1 MMRRPAAIDVS
12 ELPNYA
18 FGHRSIVWWG
28 TNAFIVT
35 EATVFVLAIASD
47 LYLRQHVPHWPP
59 ATYAPPGL
67 LWGTLNTLVM
77 LASCV
82 PNQLY
87 KNAAEREDVR
97 GVRIWLT
104 VAFLFALAFLAVRGL
119 EFTTLNIRWDS
130 NAYGSIVWWLMGLH
144 TTHIATDVAD
154 TAVLLAI
161 ILVREPR
168 GRRFVDVSENGF
180 YWYFVVLSWI
190 PIYVVVYF
198 VPRWS

>member
-1 MMRRPAAIDVS
+1 MRRHAAIDVS

-28 TNAFIVT
+28 TNAFIIT
-35 EATVFVLAIASD
+35 EATVFVLAIAAD
-47 LYLRQHVPHWPP
+47 LYLRQHAPHWPP

-67 LWGTLNTLVM
+67 LWGTLNTVIM
-77 LASCV
+77 LASCL

-87 KNAAEREDVR
+87 KTAAEREDVR
-97 GVRIWLT
+97 GVR
-104 VAFLFALAFLAVRGL
+104 VF

-144 TTHIATDVAD
+144 TLHVATDVAD

-161 ILVREPR
+161 ILVRTPR

-190 PIYVVVYF
+190 PIYVVIYL

>member
-1 MMRRPAAIDVS
+1 MTRRAAIDVS

-28 TNAFIVT
+28 TNAFVIT
-35 EATVFVLAIASD
+35 EATVFVLAIAAD
-47 LYLRQHVPHWPP
+47 LYLRQHAPHWPP

-67 LWGTLNTLVM
+67 LWGTLNTVIM
-77 LASCV
+77 LASCL

-87 KNAAEREDVR
+87 KTAAEREDVR

-104 VAFLFALAFLAVRGL
+104 VAFLFALAFLAVRVL

-144 TTHIATDVAD
+144 TLHVATDVAD

-161 ILVREPR
+161 ILVRRPR

>member
-1 MMRRPAAIDVS
+1 MRTRAVVDVS
-12 ELPNYA
+12 RLPNYA
-18 FGHRSIVWWG
+18 FGHRSLLWWG

-35 EATVFVLAIASD
+35 EATVFVLAIASYF
-47 LYLRQHVPHWPP
+47 YLRQQVPDWPP
-59 ATYAPPGL
+59 TTFPPPAL
-67 LWGTLNTLVM
+67 FWGTVNTLVM

-82 PNQLY
+82 PNHLY
-87 KNAAEREDVR
+87 KTAAEKEDVR

-104 VAFLFALAFLAVRGL
+104 VAFLFGLVFTGIRAL
-119 EFTTLNIRWDS
+119 EFTALNVKWDA

-144 TTHIATDVAD
+144 TVHVVTDVAD

-161 ILVREPR
+161 IFTREPK

-190 PIYVVVYF
+190 PIYAVIYF
-198 VPRWS
+198 APRWL

>member
-1 MMRRPAAIDVS
+1 M
-12 ELPNYA
+12 
-18 FGHRSIVWWG
+18 
-28 TNAFIVT
+28 
-35 EATVFVLAIASD
+35 
-47 LYLRQHVPHWPP
+47 
-59 ATYAPPGL
+59 
-67 LWGTLNTLVM
+67 
-77 LASCV
+77 

-87 KNAAEREDVR
+87 KKAAEREDVR
-97 GVRIWLT
+97 GVRLWLT

-144 TTHIATDVAD
+144 TLHIATDVAD

-161 ILVREPR
+161 ILVRTPR